1 MFYWSF
7 LLLHC
12 AILKYYGVEDAKE
25 QLGLG
30 MAWHYVVAQLGN
42 LKLPGFATGQA
53 QLSDFKPAL
62 LCNWVAK
69 PCRSWIR
76 SSGYEN

>member
-1 MFYWSF
+1 M
-7 LLLHC
+7 
-12 AILKYYGVEDAKE
+12 
-25 QLGLG
+25 
-30 MAWHYVVAQLGN
+30 VAQLGN
-42 LKLPGFATGQA
+42 LKLPGVATGQA